1 MLLTKEIG
9 NLMKQG
15 KKEEAEQLKQEV
27 FSLKENLAEING
39 KLIFIEIELQD
50 KLVLLPNLPA
60 EIVPHGKS
68 AEDNITVKKG
78 GIKPNL
84 PVNAKPHW
92 DLITQYN
99 LVDFE
104 IGSKLTGRGFPLYK
118 GKGAKLQRALVQFF
132 LVL

>member
-1 MLLTKEIG
+1 RKKIQLAFDTIQSKINAASKEIG

-68 AEDNITVKKG
+68 AE
-78 GIKPNL
+78 
-84 PVNAKPHW
+84 
-92 DLITQYN
+92 
-99 LVDFE
+99 
-104 IGSKLTGRGFPLYK
+104 
-118 GKGAKLQRALVQFF
+118 
-132 LVL
+132 